1 MINVIDTK
9 LTVGAAAPF
18 KALHLADTHLIY
30 ADMRD
35 GERKVELARSRIPYF
50 PVFEEAA
57 CTAAAMAKAEN
68 IPILHSGDFIDF
80 VSAANLEA
88 AARYTA
94 ENDCFVAAG
103 NHDFSLYLGEAKEDA
118 AYRNRS
124 LAAVQKAFRN
134 DIRMDSRVINGV
146 NFVALDDGYY
156 LFEKEQLDFLRT
168 QVAKGLPIVL
178 LLHVPLYEPTL
189 YDLEI
194 HAGCAYLTAVPEERM
209 RHYPPERYEQQRADE
224 TTRETVRYI
233 ESQPLI
239 RAVLAGHIHKNTY
252 TFLAGGRLPQI
263 TTDCPDIRR
272 IEFV

>member
-1 MINVIDTK
+1 MINVIETK
-9 LTVGAAAPF
+9 LSVGAAAPF

-156 LFEKEQLDFLRT
+156 LFEKSSWTFCGRRLQ
-168 QVAKGLPIVL
+168 KGCRSCCCCTCQ
-178 LLHVPLYEPTL
+178 LYEPTL

-194 HAGCAYLTAVPEERM
+194 QRRVRLPDRCPRRAYAPLPARPLRTAARRRNHAGNRPIHRIGAADPGRSRGT
-209 RHYPPERYEQQRADE
+209 YPQKHVHFSCRR
-224 TTRETVRYI
+224 
-233 ESQPLI
+233 
-239 RAVLAGHIHKNTY
+239 
-252 TFLAGGRLPQI
+252 RLPQI
-263 TTDCPDIRR
+263 TTDCPDIRL
-272 IEFV
+272 IEFI